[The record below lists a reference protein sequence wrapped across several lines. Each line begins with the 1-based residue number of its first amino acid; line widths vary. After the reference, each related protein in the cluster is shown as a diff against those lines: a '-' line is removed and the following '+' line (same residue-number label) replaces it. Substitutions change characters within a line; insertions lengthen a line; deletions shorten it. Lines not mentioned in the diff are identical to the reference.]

1 MTAYL
6 KTSTTSLKIDNTVL
20 QRQMAFCSGSSMEIK
35 QLVTQE
41 AMVVDLF
48 HHDIKEMV
56 SQKNYFVEVYIQGFF
71 AKGFGS
77 KFHQ

>member
-1 MTAYL
+1 MKYDNGDGPFNKQGMQNMTAYL

-41 AMVVDLF
+41 AMV
-48 HHDIKEMV
+48 I
-56 SQKNYFVEVYIQGFF
+56 Y
-71 AKGFGS
+71 
-77 KFHQ
+77 